1 MYIQNDMPLR
11 IGGRMKNKIMVFVA
25 GMMIVGLL
33 AACQGASGTGS
44 YQTPPILSVTGTG
57 KVYLAPDIANV
68 YVGVRSQADDVGTA
82 LSQNNTQAMAIAN
95 VLKDQGVA
103 AEDIQ
108 TTAFNVYPQQNYNPD
123 GTPMATVYVV
133 ENTVY
138 IKVRNLANLGT
149 LLDSVVK
156 AGANTI
162 NGISFDV
169 EDHTAAEQEARRLA
183 IEDARAK
190 AEELAGLTGATLDR
204 LYSVNVYS
212 SGGPQ
217 PVYEAKG
224 GAAAASTTPIAA
236 GQLVIQ
242 MDASLAYLIK

>member
-1 MYIQNDMPLR
+1 MR
-11 IGGRMKNKIMVFVA
+11 NKIFVVLA
-25 GMMIVGLL
+25 GLIIVGLL
-33 AACQGASGTGS
+33 AACQGTVPTNNA
-44 YQTPPILSVTGTG
+44 YNQIPMINVAGTG
-57 KVYLAPDIANV
+57 KVYVAPDIANV
-68 YVGVRSQADDVGTA
+68 YLGVRSQASDVGSA
-82 LSQNNTQAMAIAN
+82 LSQNNAQATAIAST
-95 VLKDQGVA
+95 LQEQGVA

-123 GTPMATVYVV
+123 GTPMETVYVV

-138 IKVRNLANLGT
+138 IKVRNLTNLGG
-149 LLDSVVK
+149 LLDSVIK

-162 NGISFDV
+162 NGINFGL
-169 EDHTAAEQEARRLA
+169 EDSTAAEAEARKLA
-183 IEDARAK
+183 IEDAKAK
-190 AEELAGLTGATLDR
+190 AEELATLSGVTLGQ

-224 GAAAASTTPIAA
+224 GAAAQGAGTPIAA

-242 MDASLAYLIK
+242 MEASMSYAIK

>member
-1 MYIQNDMPLR
+1 
-11 IGGRMKNKIMVFVA
+11 MKNKLFVVLA
-25 GMMIVGLL
+25 GLMIVGLL
-33 AACQGASGTGS
+33 AACQGGAPVSGNGG
-44 YQTPPILSVTGTG
+44 YNQIPMISVSGTG

-68 YVGVRSQADDVGTA
+68 YVGVRSQADNVGTA
-82 LSQNNTQAMAIAN
+82 LSQNNSQANAIASA
-95 VLKDQGVA
+95 LKEKGVA

-108 TTAFNVYPQQNYNPD
+108 TTAFNVYPQQNYSPE
-123 GTPMATVYVV
+123 GIPMETVYVV

-138 IKVRNLANLGT
+138 IKVRDLNNLGT
-149 LLDSVVK
+149 LLDSVVR

-169 EDHTAAEQEARRLA
+169 EDHTAAEKEARRLA
-183 IEDARAK
+183 IEDAKAK
-190 AEELAGLTGATLDR
+190 AEELASLTGVTLGQ

-224 GAAAASTTPIAA
+224 GAAMASTTPIAA
-236 GQLVIQ
+236 GQMVIQ
-242 MDASLAYLIK
+242 MEASLSYAIK

>member
-1 MYIQNDMPLR
+1 MR
-11 IGGRMKNKIMVFVA
+11 NKLLVIVA
-25 GMMIVGLL
+25 GLIVVGLL
-33 AACQGASGTGS
+33 AACQGVSPVN
-44 YQTPPILSVTGTG
+44 YPNNQIPMISVTGTG
-57 KVYLAPDIANV
+57 KVYVAPDIANV
-68 YVGVRSQADDVGTA
+68 YIGVRSQAADVGSA
-82 LSQNNTQAMAIAN
+82 LSQNNAQATSIAST
-95 VLKDQGVA
+95 LQEKGVA

-123 GTPMATVYVV
+123 GTPMDTVYVV

-138 IKVRNLANLGT
+138 IKVRDLNNLGG
-149 LLDSVVK
+149 LLDSVIK

-162 NGISFDV
+162 NGINFSL
-169 EDHTAAEQEARRLA
+169 EDSTAAEAEARKLA
-183 IEDARAK
+183 VEDAKGK
-190 AEELAGLTGATLDR
+190 AQELADLSGVTLGQ

-224 GAAAASTTPIAA
+224 GAAAASSSTPIAS

-242 MDASLAYLIK
+242 MDASMAYAIK